1 MGFFLK
7 IFGVVVLFAFAFLIL
22 FSLIGVAWAA
32 WGGFATL
39 LVIAAILLGFGWW
52 YDHRPAPELEE

>member
-7 IFGVVVLFAFAFLIL
+7 IFGLVVAFAFAFLIL

-32 WGGFATL
+32 WGGFVTL

-52 YDHRPAPELEE
+52 YDHRQVELEE